1 MSVQEIFPDQGA
13 AAVAERSV
21 RIGAAL
27 YHPGERRLES
37 EQETLVL
44 EPRLAD
50 LLERL
55 ISAGGAVSRDDLL
68 NDIWGYDGS
77 DEALTQA
84 ISKLRRAL
92 GDERRPYRIIVTIPK
107 FGYQLHAA
115 AVEKTAPSASP
126 PAFVMA
132 LGAHLSARREFYK
145 GVAVGVGLMLAAG
158 MAYKLMT
165 PPSTME
171 REMILCPPGAPESEC
186 AAMLDRS

>member
-37 EQETLVL
+37 EQET
-44 EPRLAD
+44 
-50 LLERL
+50 LERL